1 MIASTRKR
9 FNSRNIRMSKEKRR
23 ALVAALG
30 MEFRKQQNTTEALDD
45 VAVEI
50 LGINRTDGRCLDII
64 QQNGALTAGQ
74 LAEATGLSPG
84 AVTTILDRMEQAGY
98 LQRVRGQ
105 EDRRKIMVELTP
117 EAARRTWEIWGP
129 IARWSENELS
139 RYSEAELDFVL
150 EFLRRGRAFMEEYVT
165 KLRARAPL
173 APSSGAPP
181 KARRKG
187 G

>member
-1 MIASTRKR
+1 
-9 FNSRNIRMSKEKRR
+9 MSKEKRR
-23 ALVAALG
+23 ALVAALS

-45 VAVEI
+45 VAVEL

-64 QQNGALTAGQ
+64 QQNGAMTAGQ

-84 AVTTILDRMEQAGY
+84 AVTTILDRMEKAGY

-105 EDRRKIMVELTP
+105 EDRRKIMVELTA

-129 IARWSENELS
+129 IARWSESELS

-150 EFLRRGRAFMEEYVT
+150 AFLRRGRAFLEEYVA
-165 KLRARAPL
+165 KLRARVPVA
-173 APSSGAPP
+173 APSSAPR
-181 KARRKG
+181 AAGRKRG
-187 G
+187 

>member
-1 MIASTRKR
+1 
-9 FNSRNIRMSKEKRR
+9 MSKEKRR

-30 MEFRKQQNTTEALDD
+30 MEFRKQQNATEALDD

-64 QQNGALTAGQ
+64 QQHGAMTAGQ

-84 AVTTILDRMEQAGY
+84 AVTPILDRMETAGY

-117 EAARRTWEIWGP
+117 EATRRTWEIWGP
-129 IARWSENELS
+129 LARWSENELS
-139 RYSEAELDFVL
+139 RYSEAELNFVL
-150 EFLRRGRAFMEEYVT
+150 DFLRRGRAFLDEYT
-165 KLRARAPL
+165 AKLRARAPSP
-173 APSSGAPP
+173 AASPARPA
-181 KARRKG
+181 ARRK
-187 G
+187 